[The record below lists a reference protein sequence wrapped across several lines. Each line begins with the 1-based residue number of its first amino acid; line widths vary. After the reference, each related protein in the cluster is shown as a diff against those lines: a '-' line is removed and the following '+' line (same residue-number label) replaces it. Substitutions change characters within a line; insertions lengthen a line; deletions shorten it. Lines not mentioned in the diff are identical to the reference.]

1 MIKKECMTAEWI
13 KSISVRNKYKDLNLI
28 EKVIRAM
35 YLLEMLKLSGYP
47 FCFKGGSAL
56 MLILGESAHR
66 LSIDIDII
74 CPPGTDIEP
83 YLKDIEKFGFYLRPL
98 MSGSRGTRIFPRA
111 TRDSFITSLIRTMIN
126 LRIYCLM
133 SCTRIYNTTLL
144 KKLGLRGLL

>member
-1 MIKKECMTAEWI
+1 MIKKECMTTEWI
-13 KSISVRNKYKDLNLI
+13 KSISVRNKYKDLYLI

-35 YLLEMLKLSGYP
+35 SLLEMLKLSGCP

-74 CPPGTDIEP
+74 CPPGTNIELYLNDIKSSASYP
-83 YLKDIEKFGFYLRPL
+83 RPL
-98 MSGSRGTRIFPRA
+98 RNGSRGTRIFPKA

-133 SCTRIYNTTLL
+133 SYTRIYNTTLL
-144 KKLGLRGLL
+144 KK

>member
-1 MIKKECMTAEWI
+1 MTTEWI
-13 KSISVRNKYKDLNLI
+13 KTISVRNKYKDLNLI

-35 YLLEMLKLSGYP
+35 SLLEMLKLSGCP

-83 YLKDIEKFGFYLRPL
+83 YLKDIEKFGFISMTLDERQQ
-98 MSGSRGTRIFPRA
+98 
-111 TRDSFITSLIRTMIN
+111 RDTNIHKNHSLIRTMIN

-133 SCTRIYNTTLL
+133 SSTRIYNTMRL
-144 KKLGLRGLL
+144 KKLRLKVLL

>member
-1 MIKKECMTAEWI
+1 MIKKECMTTEWI

-35 YLLEMLKLSGYP
+35 YLLEMLRLSGCP

-74 CPPGTDIEP
+74 CPPGTNIES
-83 YLKDIEKFGFYLRPL
+83 YLKAASYPRPL
-98 MSGSRGTRIFPRA
+98 KNGSSGTRIFPRV
-111 TRDSFITSLIRTMIN
+111 TRNSFITSLIRTMIN

-144 KKLGLRGLL
+144 KKSRLKGLL

>member
-1 MIKKECMTAEWI
+1 MTTEWI
-13 KSISVRNKYKDLNLI
+13 KAISVRNKYKDLNLI

-35 YLLEMLKLSGYP
+35 SLLEMLKLSGCP

-83 YLKDIEKFGFYLRPL
+83 YLKDIEKVRFLYPRPL
-98 MSGSRGTRIFPRA
+98 KNGSRETRIFPRA
-111 TRDSFITSLIRTMIN
+111 TRDSFIT
-126 LRIYCLM
+126 
-133 SCTRIYNTTLL
+133 
-144 KKLGLRGLL
+144 

>member
-1 MIKKECMTAEWI
+1 MIKKECLTTEWI
-13 KSISVRNKYKDLNLI
+13 KSVSVRSKYKDLNLI

-35 YLLEMLKLSGYP
+35 SLLEMLKLSGCP

-83 YLKDIEKFGFYLRPL
+83 YLKDIEKSTLV
-98 MSGSRGTRIFPRA
+98 
-111 TRDSFITSLIRTMIN
+111 SFAKYQQRSLLIKIKEAFARLISPI
-126 LRIYCLM
+126 L
-133 SCTRIYNTTLL
+133 
-144 KKLGLRGLL
+144 

>member
-1 MIKKECMTAEWI
+1 MTTEWI
-13 KSISVRNKYKDLNLI
+13 KAISVRNKYKDLNLI

-35 YLLEMLKLSGYP
+35 SLLEMLKLSGCP

-83 YLKDIEKFGFYLRPL
+83 YLKDIEKFGFISKTLEERQQ
-98 MSGSRGTRIFPRA
+98 
-111 TRDSFITSLIRTMIN
+111 RDTNIRNSFIT
-126 LRIYCLM
+126 
-133 SCTRIYNTTLL
+133 
-144 KKLGLRGLL
+144 

>member
-1 MIKKECMTAEWI
+1 MTAEWI
-13 KSISVRNKYKDLNLI
+13 KAISVRNKYKDLNLI

-35 YLLEMLKLSGYP
+35 SLLEMLKLSGCP

-83 YLKDIEKFGFYLRPL
+83 YLKDTLIPQHKFL
-98 MSGSRGTRIFPRA
+98 
-111 TRDSFITSLIRTMIN
+111 
-126 LRIYCLM
+126 
-133 SCTRIYNTTLL
+133 
-144 KKLGLRGLL
+144 